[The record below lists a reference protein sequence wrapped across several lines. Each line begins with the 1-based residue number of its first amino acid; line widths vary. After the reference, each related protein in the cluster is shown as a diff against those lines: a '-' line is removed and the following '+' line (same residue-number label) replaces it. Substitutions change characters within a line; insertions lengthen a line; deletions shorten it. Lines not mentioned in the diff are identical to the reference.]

1 MLWLLLLLA
10 QLPCGSCC
18 TVRGATGWRAL
29 PRRRQ
34 EGLGGLWLSKKKQ
47 NKQKKSNRISASK
60 VWSPLH
66 PKWGCCRH
74 FRYFSLMLCVCFV
87 CWGYAESLQKDASLV
102 NL

>member
-34 EGLGGLWLSKKKQ
+34 EGLGGLWLRKKKQ
-47 NKQKKSNRISASK
+47 NKQTKKEQQDFSFQGVESPSPK
-60 VWSPLH
+60 V
-66 PKWGCCRH
+66 G
-74 FRYFSLMLCVCFV
+74 V
-87 CWGYAESLQKDASLV
+87 LQAL
-102 NL
+102 

>member
-47 NKQKKSNRISASK
+47 TKKEQQDLSFQGLESLSPK
-60 VWSPLH
+60 VGVLQALW
-66 PKWGCCRH
+66 
-74 FRYFSLMLCVCFV
+74 YFSLMLCACFV
-87 CWGYAESLQKDASLV
+87 CWGYAESLHKDASLV